1 MAWVTV
7 PGSNNLWQYDN
18 AATISDTYPDSAMVQ
33 TQLFQVVLEHTQHLE
48 QVRLQKFILK
58 QE

>member
-1 MAWVTV
+1 MFKQFIA
-7 PGSNNLWQYDN
+7 YDN
-18 AATISDTYPDSAMVQ
+18 AATISDTCPDSMVQ